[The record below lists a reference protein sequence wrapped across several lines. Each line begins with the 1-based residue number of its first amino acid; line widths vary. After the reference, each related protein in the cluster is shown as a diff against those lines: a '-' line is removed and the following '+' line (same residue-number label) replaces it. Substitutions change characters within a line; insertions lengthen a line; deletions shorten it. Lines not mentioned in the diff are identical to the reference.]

1 MTMKFVVKTVAAVAA
16 SLFALTAFAM
26 PATPGTKDDAKA
38 LAERAAA
45 HVKKVGFE
53 QAVKDF
59 TADQATWGLT
69 TRDRLVYVYAYDYNG
84 VALAHS
90 VNGAVVGKELLGIKD
105 PDGRTPIA
113 DSVQKAKDGGG
124 FVEFKWSSPAT
135 KKIARGAAFTVPIAG
150 KNAYVAAHAV
160 LE

>member
-1 MTMKFVVKTVAAVAA
+1 MKLVTKTLATVAFAALSFAAVA
-16 SLFALTAFAM
+16 M
-26 PATPGTKDDAKA
+26 PSAPGTRDDAKA

-45 HVKKVGFE
+45 HIKKVGFE

-59 TADQATWGLT
+59 TADQATWGLA

-84 VALAHS
+84 KALAHA
-90 VNGAVVGKELLGIKD
+90 VNAAVVGKELLGIKD
-105 PDGRTPIA
+105 PDGKTPIA
-113 DSVQKAKDGGG
+113 DSVAKSRAGGG

-135 KKIARGAAFTVPIAG
+135 KKIAQGAAFVVPVPG
-150 KNAYVAAHAV
+150 KNAYVAGHAV

>member
-1 MTMKFVVKTVAAVAA
+1 MKLAARTAAALAA
-16 SLFALTAFAM
+16 SLFAISAFAM
-26 PATPGTKDDAKA
+26 PTTPGTKDDAKA
-38 LAERAAA
+38 LAARAAE

-59 TADQATWGLT
+59 TADQATWGLAK
-69 TRDRLVYVYAYDYNG
+69 RDRLVYVYAYDYNG

-90 VNGAVVGKELLGIKD
+90 VNAAVIGKELIGIKD
-105 PDGRTPIA
+105 PDGKTPIA
-113 DSVQKAKDGGG
+113 DSVQKAKEGGG

-150 KNAYVAAHAV
+150 KNAYIAAHAV

>member
-1 MTMKFVVKTVAAVAA
+1 MKHLHKTVAAVAMA
-16 SLFALTAFAM
+16 AFAVAAWAM
-26 PATPGTKDDAKA
+26 PATPGTKEDAKA

-53 QAVKDF
+53 QAIKDF
-59 TADQATWGLT
+59 TADQAAWGLAS
-69 TRDRLVYVYAYDYNG
+69 RDRLVYVYAYDYTG
-84 VALAHS
+84 KALAHS

-105 PDGRTPIA
+105 PDGKTPIA
-113 DSVQKAKDGGG
+113 DSVAKAQAGGG

-135 KKIARGAAFTVPIAG
+135 KKIASGAAFVVPVPG
-150 KNAYVAAHAV
+150 KNAYVAGHAV

>member
-1 MTMKFVVKTVAAVAA
+1 MKIVSKLVAAAA
-16 SLFALTAFAM
+16 TSLFALSAFAM
-26 PATPGTKDDAKA
+26 PSTPGTKEDAQA
-38 LAERAAA
+38 LAMKAAA

-59 TADQATWGLT
+59 TTDQATWGLAS
-69 TRDRLVYVYAYDYNG
+69 RDRLVYVYAYDYNG

-90 VNGAVVGKELLGIKD
+90 VNAAVVGKELMGIKD
-105 PDGRTPIA
+105 PDGKSPIA
-113 DSVQKAKDGGG
+113 DAVKKAKEGGG
-124 FVEFKWSSPAT
+124 FIEFKWSSPAT
-135 KKIARGAAFTVPIAG
+135 KKIARGAAYTLPIDG

>member
-1 MTMKFVVKTVAAVAA
+1 MRLISKTLAAAAA
-16 SLFALTAFAM
+16 SLLTLAAYAM

-38 LAERAAA
+38 LGERAAA

-59 TADQATWGLT
+59 TADQGTWGLT
-69 TRDRLVYVYAYDYNG
+69 TRDRLVYVYVYDYNG

-105 PDGRTPIA
+105 PDGKTPIA

-150 KNAYVAAHAV
+150 KNAYVAGHAV

>member
-1 MTMKFVVKTVAAVAA
+1 MTTFSKTLVAVAA
-16 SLFALTAFAM
+16 SLLTFAAVAM
-26 PATPGTKDDAKA
+26 PTTPGTKDDAKA
-38 LAERAAA
+38 LAEKAAA

-53 QAVKDF
+53 QAIKDF
-59 TADQATWGLT
+59 TSDQSAWGLAS
-69 TRDRLVYVYAYDYNG
+69 RDRLVYVYAYDYNG

-90 VNGAVVGKELLGIKD
+90 VNAAVVGKELISIKD
-105 PDGRTPIA
+105 PDGKTPIA
-113 DSVQKAKDGGG
+113 DSVATAKAGGG

-135 KKIARGAAFTVPIAG
+135 KKIARGAAFTVPVAG